1 MNRIKKA
8 VLSLMTIA
16 LIISSLAFSFSAYA
30 TTYQELTLNKIYS
43 ASISGG
49 DDMIWY
55 TYTPRESGT
64 YSLISYSSG
73 KTVAYLYVRT
83 TNPDGSRTYTGL
95 AYAPASDPNYQ
106 EEGIQYFY
114 DEAANNKK
122 YTHYSTSF
130 RLTYH
135 LDAGTKYY
143 FSAGYPYESTSSGTI
158 NTLLRQDSVDSD
170 IKTVTD
176 VSVACDSRLYRY
188 CDGEWKTDS
197 DGKRYY
203 KYNISKITQNMTITL
218 HYSDGTSLS
227 AKGVDVIDGYNVR
240 YTFNQEER
248 HWYADTD
255 LRHTQNILTITV
267 NNISCDFDVPI
278 EVGPNYNVRGVIT
291 DYTNGEPVA
300 GARIYAKELY
310 LADENVDEVY
320 LGETDNNGE
329 FHFNYGCGTYFLT
342 IERDDAYTREIML
355 TISQTSALND
365 HRATPIPLF
374 TGDYVRDGIINGK
387 DVVYISKMFS
397 AEIKD
402 KEMEKSCNQFAIRET
417 DNFYKELS
425 I

>member
-1 MNRIKKA
+1 MNRFKKA

-16 LIISSLAFSFSAYA
+16 LIISCLAFSFSAYA

-43 ASISGG
+43 ASIEGG

-73 KTVAYLYVRT
+73 KTVAYLYIRT

-114 DEAANNKK
+114 DDAVNKT

-135 LDAGTKYY
+135 LEAGTKYY
-143 FSAGYPYESTSSGTI
+143 FSAGYPYESTTNGTI

-170 IKTVTD
+170 IKTVTN
-176 VSVACDSRLYRY
+176 VSVNCESKLLRY

-197 DGKRYY
+197 NGERYY

-218 HYSDGTSLS
+218 HYSDGTSSS
-227 AKGVDVIDGYNVR
+227 AKGVDVIDGYNIR
-240 YTFNQEER
+240 YTFNQEEH
-248 HWYADTD
+248 HWYDEND
-255 LRHTQNILTITV
+255 PKHTQNILTISAGNV
-267 NNISCDFDVPI
+267 SCDFDVPI
-278 EVGPNYNVRGVIT
+278 EVGPNYNVRGIIT
-291 DYTNGEPVA
+291 DYTNGEPVE
-300 GARIYAKELY
+300 GAKIYW
-310 LADENVDEVY
+310 NNVY
-320 LGETDNNGE
+320 LGDTDNNGE
-329 FHFNYGCGTYFLT
+329 FHINYGCGTYFLT
-342 IERDDAYTREIML
+342 IERDDAYKREIKL
-355 TISQTSALND
+355 TISQTSAMND
-365 HRATPIPLF
+365 HRSTPVTLF

-387 DVVYISKMFS
+387 DVVYISKVLP

-402 KEMEKSCNQFAIRET
+402 KEMEKCCNQFAVRET
-417 DNFYKELS
+417 ENFYES
-425 I
+425 ISM